1 MSLSQRQPEHQFGQ
15 PSEQGADTHAARRSR
30 LAAAVTSQPDEPVDL
45 VLIVDLVNVR
55 WLTGFTGSN
64 GALLVWPNGSAV
76 LATDG
81 RYADQAAE
89 QCPALPLRIGRDLLG
104 LVAEAA
110 GPDAQRCAVE
120 THVLSVDDYATLVER
135 APTWQLVPAGRAVE
149 ALRVVKDELEL
160 AAITRACTIS
170 TQALSDLWAGPLVG
184 RTEREVARDLE
195 WRMYAL
201 GAEAIAFQTIVAT
214 GPHSAVPHHEP
225 TDRLLAAGDLL
236 KIDFGARVDGY
247 CADCTRTVVL
257 RAGAD
262 WQHEAHAAVRG
273 AQAAGVRA
281 LVPGAPVADVD
292 ARVREQLGDWA
303 TWFTTGLGH
312 GIGLAIHE
320 DPFLSVR
327 HAGRLARRTPVTME
341 PGVYL
346 PGRGGVRIEDTVVV
360 DDDPVVLTDLTT
372 ELLVVG

>member
-1 MSLSQRQPEHQFGQ
+1 MS
-15 PSEQGADTHAARRSR
+15 PSDPRSGPAAEEEADRHAARRAR
-30 LAAAVTSQPDEPVDL
+30 LAAAVSTQADVDL
-45 VLIVDLVNVR
+45 VLIVDLANVR

-64 GALLVWPNGSAV
+64 GAVLVGPDGDAV

-89 QCPALPLRIGRDLLG
+89 QCPGLPLRVGRDLFG
-104 LVAEAA
+104 LVTDAA
-110 GPDAQRCAVE
+110 GSGPQRCAVE
-120 THVLSVDDYATLVER
+120 THVLSVDDYATLGER
-135 APTWQLVPAGRAVE
+135 VPSWHLLSTGRAVE

-160 AAITRACTIS
+160 AAISRASAIS

-184 RTEREVARDLE
+184 RTERDVARDLE
-195 WRMYAL
+195 WRMCAL
-201 GAEAIAFQTIVAT
+201 GAEAIAFATIVAT

-225 TDRLLAAGDLL
+225 TERPLAAGDLL

-257 RAGAD
+257 RSAAD
-262 WQHEAHAAVRG
+262 WQREAHAAVRA
-273 AQAAGVRA
+273 AQSTGVRA
-281 LVPGAPVADVD
+281 LVPGTAVADVD
-292 ARVREQLGDWA
+292 TSVREELGDWA

-327 HAGRLARRTPVTME
+327 HGGRLASRTPVTME

>member
-1 MSLSQRQPEHQFGQ
+1 MS
-15 PSEQGADTHAARRSR
+15 PSEPPSGPPSGPEAEQEADRHAARRAR
-30 LAAAVTSQPDEPVDL
+30 LAAAVSTQADVDL
-45 VLIVDLVNVR
+45 VLIVDLANVR

-64 GALLVWPNGSAV
+64 GAVLVGPDGDAV

-89 QCPALPLRIGRDLLG
+89 QCPGLPLRIGRDLFG
-104 LVAEAA
+104 LVIEAA
-110 GPDAQRCAVE
+110 GPGSWRCAVE
-120 THVLSVDDYATLVER
+120 THVLSVDDYATLGER
-135 APTWQLVPAGRAVE
+135 VPSWHLLSTGRAVE

-160 AAITRACTIS
+160 AAIGRASAIS

-184 RTEREVARDLE
+184 RTERDVARDLE

-201 GAEAIAFQTIVAT
+201 GAEAIAFATIVAT

-225 TDRLLAAGDLL
+225 TERPLAAGDLL

-257 RAGAD
+257 RSGAD
-262 WQHEAHAAVRG
+262 WQREAHAAVRA
-273 AQAAGVRA
+273 AQSTGVRA
-281 LVPGAPVADVD
+281 LVPGTPVADVD
-292 ARVREQLGDWA
+292 TSVREELGDWA

-327 HAGRLARRTPVTME
+327 HAGRLASRTPVTME